1 MGGISRSG
9 SSPKTAGSTKTY
21 GNIPPKNGG
30 DGWAARW
37 CILRL
42 TPSVLLSATNDGLCV
57 RKLAVWALSLPCH
70 RDDLLRDSLSPA
82 MGATRVSRG
91 ERENRLVLFL
101 SINAITTCKKTSAK
115 VRKAKGS
122 LEERSGHTPHTLI
135 FLLCLCRARGLPLA
149 SSLTSLCRLCVGRF
163 ARGARAGVLN
173 LLKSKYLNTCAKE
186 RKRLG

>member
-1 MGGISRSG
+1 MASAGAARVPRRLAQPRLTEISR
-9 SSPKTAGSTKTY
+9 PRTAAM
-21 GNIPPKNGG
+21 
-30 DGWAARW
+30 GWAARW

-122 LEERSGHTPHTLI
+122 LEERSGHTPHTFI

-149 SSLTSLCRLCVGRF
+149 SSLTSLCRLCRC
-163 ARGARAGVLN
+163 GVL
-173 LLKSKYLNTCAKE
+173 LAGRGPGS
-186 RKRLG
+186 

>member
-1 MGGISRSG
+1 MPCKHARGRWAPWVGGISRSG

-91 ERENRLVLFL
+91 ERENRLVRFL
-101 SINAITTCKKTSAK
+101 SINYTTCKKTSEGAQGQGK
-115 VRKAKGS
+115 SRRALWAYPTYFYLS
-122 LEERSGHTPHTLI
+122 S
-135 FLLCLCRARGLPLA
+135 LCLCRARGLPLA
-149 SSLTSLCRLCVGRF
+149 SSLTSLCRLCVAF
-163 ARGARAGVLN
+163 CSRGAGRGP
-173 LLKSKYLNTCAKE
+173 KK
-186 RKRLG
+186 

>member
-91 ERENRLVLFL
+91 ERENRLVRFL
-101 SINAITTCKKTSAK
+101 SINYTTCKKTSAK

-122 LEERSGHTPHTLI
+122 LEERSGHTPHTFI
-135 FLLCLCRARGLPLA
+135 FLLCVFVAPAASLSPAASPLCGD
-149 SSLTSLCRLCVGRF
+149 CVDCAWRF
-163 ARGARAGVLN
+163 ARGAGRGP
-173 LLKSKYLNTCAKE
+173 KK
-186 RKRLG
+186 